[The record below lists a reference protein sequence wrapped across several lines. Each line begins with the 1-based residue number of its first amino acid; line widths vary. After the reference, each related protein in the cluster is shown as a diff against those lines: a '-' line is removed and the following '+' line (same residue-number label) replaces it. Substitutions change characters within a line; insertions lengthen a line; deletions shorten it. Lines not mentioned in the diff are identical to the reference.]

1 MVMNKR
7 GQMTI
12 FIILGIVLVTAVVL
26 YFVLTKANIIPP
38 LLTPSDAASELRDV
52 DEHITGC
59 LEEVGMDYVTIL
71 GLQGGYLSTGPD
83 TFRMFNDS
91 QVSYLCWNQEG
102 IPTCRNRLL
111 TVNHMEEELTQSIN
125 QALQTCINVYEYSDD
140 VEAVAAW
147 DLDVAINRNSVTL
160 DFYYPVEITRK
171 EDVASEDEFSET
183 LNVPLGELYEVSQDI
198 VNEHATI
205 GDFDQLLYMLSK
217 LSKYTIYKHKPYP
230 DTVYQLKMREQD
242 YVFQFAVQGEANV

>member
-1 MVMNKR
+1 
-7 GQMTI
+7 
-12 FIILGIVLVTAVVL
+12 
-26 YFVLTKANIIPP
+26 
-38 LLTPSDAASELRDV
+38 
-52 DEHITGC
+52 
-59 LEEVGMDYVTIL
+59 
-71 GLQGGYLSTGPD
+71 
-83 TFRMFNDS
+83 
-91 QVSYLCWNQEG
+91 
-102 IPTCRNRLL
+102 
-111 TVNHMEEELTQSIN
+111 MEEELTQSIN